1 MGTLARLAVVSALVA
16 CLACGGGGGD
26 GRTVSGPPT
35 SPSPSPGV
43 DASVACGALGQT
55 AGRTISIV
63 NGVECSSTRS
73 AVVLLNIRNQAGDAI
88 GGCSGTIIAPRS
100 ILTAA
105 HCVDQDAALVRVWL
119 GSGSE
124 IVAESFILHPTY
136 VQNPSTGLDVA
147 IVTMAEDLPRTP
159 IPILT
164 SREAT
169 LGESAVIAGWGRDQ
183 SNIPS
188 TLRSGTTTVSGV
200 DTVYIQTQFSQT
212 ASSIC
217 LGDSGGPIMLNQG
230 GSWVIAGVSSAAS
243 VVTCNSGTNFYVKVR
258 NSQVTSFIVDRVP
271 SVGRR

>member
-16 CLACGGGGGD
+16 CLACGGGGD

-200 DTVYIQTQFSQT
+200 DGVYIQTQFSQT

-271 SVGRR
+271 GVGRR